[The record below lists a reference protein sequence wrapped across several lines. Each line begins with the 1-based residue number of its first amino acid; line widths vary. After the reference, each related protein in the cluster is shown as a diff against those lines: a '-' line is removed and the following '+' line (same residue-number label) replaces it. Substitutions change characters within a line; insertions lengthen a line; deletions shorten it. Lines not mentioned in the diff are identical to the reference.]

1 MAARLSVLR
10 RVSKKG
16 IYGDIEWAE
25 WLKIIGIG
33 GAQFLDPETLIKN
46 QEIRIGDPEK
56 NQSMVNW
63 LIWGDLCG
71 FHNVHTL
78 KLQH

>member
-33 GAQFLDPETLIKN
+33 GAQFLDKPI
-46 QEIRIGDPEK
+46 
-56 NQSMVNW
+56 
-63 LIWGDLCG
+63 
-71 FHNVHTL
+71 
-78 KLQH
+78 